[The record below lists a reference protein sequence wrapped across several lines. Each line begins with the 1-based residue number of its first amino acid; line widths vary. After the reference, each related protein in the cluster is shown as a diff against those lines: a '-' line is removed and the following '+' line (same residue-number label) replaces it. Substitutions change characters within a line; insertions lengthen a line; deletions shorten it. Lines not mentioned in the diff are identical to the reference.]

1 MTSASAEALHAR
13 VALYMQDWD
22 TAIEYSSTLIDEK
35 KATFQLSDAKTNYTS
50 DYTYFDYMWAYDLGY
65 EVIWRIGFT
74 DTSYGGA
81 LGTVFLNFNKDYT
94 YFYPDYVPGQAALDL
109 YDDADLRYS
118 GYFYQTETGY
128 AHGLSWPLLVKYYG
142 NRNLIA
148 NQIYHVSMPKPFRL
162 AEQYL
167 IRAEAYCQKNDFSKA
182 GNDLSTLRKM
192 RYKTGGTINVT
203 KDNWL
208 QTISDERLRELYMEG
223 FRLHDLKRWHKGFER
238 KPQANSQAE
247 GSSLKIEADNPL
259 FVWPIPQHE
268 LEAPGSEILPN
279 ESNR

>member
-1 MTSASAEALHAR
+1 LAS
-13 VALYMQDWD
+13 
-22 TAIEYSSTLIDEK
+22 TPSI
-35 KATFQLSDAKTNYTS
+35 F
-50 DYTYFDYMWAYDLGY
+50 
-65 EVIWRIGFT
+65 
-74 DTSYGGA
+74 
-81 LGTVFLNFNKDYT
+81 
-94 YFYPDYVPGQAALDL
+94 
-109 YDDADLRYS
+109 
-118 GYFYQTETGY
+118 
-128 AHGLSWPLLVKYYG
+128 GLSWPLLVKYYG

-192 RYKTGGTINVT
+192 RYKSGGTINVT

>member
-1 MTSASAEALHAR
+1 
-13 VALYMQDWD
+13 
-22 TAIEYSSTLIDEK
+22 
-35 KATFQLSDAKTNYTS
+35 
-50 DYTYFDYMWAYDLGY
+50 MWAYDLGY

-192 RYKTGGTINVT
+192 RYKSGGTINVT

>member
-1 MTSASAEALHAR
+1 MCIR
-13 VALYMQDWD
+13 D
-22 TAIEYSSTLIDEK
+22 
-35 KATFQLSDAKTNYTS
+35 
-50 DYTYFDYMWAYDLGY
+50 
-65 EVIWRIGFT
+65 R
-74 DTSYGGA
+74 
-81 LGTVFLNFNKDYT
+81 
-94 YFYPDYVPGQAALDL
+94 
-109 YDDADLRYS
+109 RYS
-118 GYFYQTETGY
+118 GYFAGKEQGLTIGY
-128 AHGLSWPLLVKYYG
+128 TNGLDWPMLVKYYG
-142 NRNLIA
+142 NRNFTSKLIF
-148 NQIYHVSMPKPFRL
+148 HVSMPKPFRL

-167 IRAEAYCQKNDFSKA
+167 IRAEAYCRKNDFTKA
-182 GNDLSTLRKM
+182 GNDLTALRKM
-192 RYKTGGTINVT
+192 RYASGGTLNVS
-203 KDNWL
+203 KNNWL

>member
-1 MTSASAEALHAR
+1 
-13 VALYMQDWD
+13 
-22 TAIEYSSTLIDEK
+22 
-35 KATFQLSDAKTNYTS
+35 
-50 DYTYFDYMWAYDLGY
+50 MWAYDLGY

-128 AHGLSWPLLVKYYG
+128 PHGLSWPLLVKYYG

-192 RYKTGGTINVT
+192 RYKSGGTINVT

-238 KPQANSQAE
+238 KPQAKFPGRRQLAQDHSGQSA
-247 GSSLKIEADNPL
+247 LRMADSPARAGVSRL
-259 FVWPIPQHE
+259 GDSAQRKQPI
-268 LEAPGSEILPN
+268 ATT
-279 ESNR
+279 NRP

>member
-1 MTSASAEALHAR
+1 MFH
-13 VALYMQDWD
+13 
-22 TAIEYSSTLIDEK
+22 
-35 KATFQLSDAKTNYTS
+35 
-50 DYTYFDYMWAYDLGY
+50 
-65 EVIWRIGFT
+65 
-74 DTSYGGA
+74 
-81 LGTVFLNFNKDYT
+81 
-94 YFYPDYVPGQAALDL
+94 GQAANLDKL
-109 YDDADLRYS
+109 YHDGQA
-118 GYFYQTETGY
+118 
-128 AHGLSWPLLVKYYG
+128 G
-142 NRNLIA
+142 NRPFILDIGKIPGFDVYLFRQVFSCEMLCFPRCLNVCTESFKTRAIFDFC
-148 NQIYHVSMPKPFRL
+148 QISHVSMPKPFRL

-192 RYKTGGTINVT
+192 RYKSGGTINVT

>member
-1 MTSASAEALHAR
+1 
-13 VALYMQDWD
+13 
-22 TAIEYSSTLIDEK
+22 
-35 KATFQLSDAKTNYTS
+35 
-50 DYTYFDYMWAYDLGY
+50 MWAYDLGY

-192 RYKTGGTINVT
+192 RYKSGGTINVT

-247 GSSLKIEADNPL
+247 GSSLKMKPTTRFSYGRSRSTSWKPPARRYSRTKATDSN
-259 FVWPIPQHE
+259 
-268 LEAPGSEILPN
+268 N
-279 ESNR
+279 E

>member
-1 MTSASAEALHAR
+1 
-13 VALYMQDWD
+13 
-22 TAIEYSSTLIDEK
+22 
-35 KATFQLSDAKTNYTS
+35 
-50 DYTYFDYMWAYDLGY
+50 MWAYDLGY

-128 AHGLSWPLLVKYYG
+128 AHGLSWPLLVNTTATAPDRQPDLPCLDAQAVPPG
-142 NRNLIA
+142 GAVLT
-148 NQIYHVSMPKPFRL
+148 
-162 AEQYL
+162 
-167 IRAEAYCQKNDFSKA
+167 RAEAYCQKNDFSKA

-192 RYKTGGTINVT
+192 RYKSGGTINVT

-223 FRLHDLKRWHKGFER
+223 FRLHDLKRWHKGLR
-238 KPQANSQAE
+238 A
-247 GSSLKIEADNPL
+247 
-259 FVWPIPQHE
+259 
-268 LEAPGSEILPN
+268 
-279 ESNR
+279 

>member
-1 MTSASAEALHAR
+1 M
-13 VALYMQDWD
+13 
-22 TAIEYSSTLIDEK
+22 
-35 KATFQLSDAKTNYTS
+35 
-50 DYTYFDYMWAYDLGY
+50 
-65 EVIWRIGFT
+65 
-74 DTSYGGA
+74 
-81 LGTVFLNFNKDYT
+81 
-94 YFYPDYVPGQAALDL
+94 
-109 YDDADLRYS
+109 
-118 GYFYQTETGY
+118 
-128 AHGLSWPLLVKYYG
+128 LVKYYG

-192 RYKTGGTINVT
+192 RYKSGGTINVT

-223 FRLHDLKRWHKGFER
+223 FRLHDLKRWGREYADLNGGYSIR
-238 KPQANSQAE
+238 RTPQSCSQPE
-247 GSSLKIEADNPL
+247 GSSLKITPDNPL

-268 LEAPGSEILPN
+268 LESPGSEILPN